1 METRGC
7 SSNLCPNGVADVQLE
22 AKGRFVLVLNG
33 GASIR
38 WQIHSNP
45 DAIVVAVITIG
56 PSQQLISGLS
66 SNIPIHALTNMTVGF
81 CPTINDHDLLQVY
94 NDGGPRAAM
103 LDDLV
108 RGLLGRGLDR
118 YLGKPYSREIQ
129 DSRDA
134 LRNKELSTFKIH

>member
-1 METRGC
+1 
-7 SSNLCPNGVADVQLE
+7 
-22 AKGRFVLVLNG
+22 
-33 GASIR
+33 
-38 WQIHSNP
+38 
-45 DAIVVAVITIG
+45 
-56 PSQQLISGLS
+56 
-66 SNIPIHALTNMTVGF
+66 
-81 CPTINDHDLLQVY
+81 
-94 NDGGPRAAM
+94 M